1 MVDAPRSS
9 EPAVKAE
16 PTAPSMKGV
25 QPVSAKNLAHNQHDF
40 MNVVPESR
48 KPNLHYRWVRSRQDE
63 SHLAVFRARRA
74 GYEFV
79 KAGEVEL
86 MAEADNRGDGKIYIG
101 DCVLMA
107 CRKVDH
113 SKRQAD
119 KRLQREGILASTTAV
134 TEQKAK
140 ELGVSLIKDD

>member
-1 MVDAPRSS
+1 MADQPRSN
-9 EPAVKAE
+9 EPAVKPE
-16 PTAPSMKGV
+16 PPAPAMKSV
-25 QPVSAKNLAHNQHDF
+25 QPVSSKNLAHNQHDF

-48 KPNLHYRWVRSRQDE
+48 KSNLHYRWVRSRQDE

-74 GYEFV
+74 GYDFV
-79 KAGEVEL
+79 KIGEVEL

-101 DCVLMA
+101 DTVLMA
-107 CRKVDH
+107 CPKAVH
-113 SKRQAD
+113 AKRQTD